1 MKNPFLNAQK
11 ARKAAANRGVKG
23 RAANNNL
30 RSYKQYKERARTAG
44 PRWVRGKPPP
54 PPRPTPKPPRRN
66 NTSPPKTPL
75 QPINSKYQNAL
86 KYFGYSN
93 LTATTAAKLPS
104 NYRKMA
110 LRVHP
115 NRRGG
120 SDESFKIL
128 KGHFDVLS
136 AKRVF

>member
-1 MKNPFLNAQK
+1 MNEF
-11 ARKAAANRGVKG
+11 RKAQAARNAAKERKERGLK
-23 RAANNNL
+23 ANKNL
-30 RSYKQYKERARTAG
+30 KNYKQYQKRVQTAAST
-44 PRWVRGKPPP
+44 RWYRKKVPPP
-54 PPRPTPKPPRRN
+54 QPTPKPRRRN

-86 KYFGYSN
+86 KYFGYPN
-93 LTATTAAKLPS
+93 LTATTAAKLQS

-110 LRVHP
+110 LHVHP